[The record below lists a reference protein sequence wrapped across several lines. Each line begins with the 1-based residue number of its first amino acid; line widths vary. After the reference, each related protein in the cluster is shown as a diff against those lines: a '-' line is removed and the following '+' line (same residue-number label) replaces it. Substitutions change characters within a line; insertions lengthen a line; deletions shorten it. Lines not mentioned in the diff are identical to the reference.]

1 MQNKIVITLD
11 VRKDRM
17 RPSHYLQRAN
27 RLWIIQSARQLF
39 RLNLNLQQHLIT
51 RPKEAQKLV
60 IDMAEFIGD
69 RALMQHGIDA
79 HAELIESL
87 HDLFNETSYTIK
99 KA

>member
-1 MQNKIVITLD
+1 MDNSECQAAFQTKSEFTATFNN
-11 VRKDRM
+11 
-17 RPSHYLQRAN
+17 A
-27 RLWIIQSARQLF
+27 
-39 RLNLNLQQHLIT
+39 
-51 RPKEAQKLV
+51 PKEAQKLV

-87 HDLFNETSYTIK
+87 YDLFNETSYTIK